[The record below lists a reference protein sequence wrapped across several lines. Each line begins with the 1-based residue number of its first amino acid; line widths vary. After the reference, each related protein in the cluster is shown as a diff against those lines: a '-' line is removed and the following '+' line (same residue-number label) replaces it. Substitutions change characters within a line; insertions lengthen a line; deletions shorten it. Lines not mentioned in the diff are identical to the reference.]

1 MVPVM
6 TNPQLLVEE
15 LEKLLSQWAKLGRR
29 AQLEAVMPIVSE
41 LVEHRASYQ
50 NLADMMTSNG
60 LDIGGHALRQ
70 ALYRWRKR
78 SGSGVIS
85 ESLPKVLSPELATG
99 VSGETAINGSQL
111 IKSNPAF
118 LSGGVVDEKGPLT
131 KASLREIRDKH
142 IDLDE
147 ISRQARKLRK
157 QES

>member
-1 MVPVM
+1 M
-6 TNPQLLVEE
+6 TNPQILVDE

-29 AQLEAVMPIVSE
+29 AQLEATMPIVSK

-50 NLADMMTSNG
+50 ILADMMTSNG
-60 LDIGGHALRQ
+60 LGIGGHALRQ
-70 ALYRWRKR
+70 ALYRWRKKNGPEMI
-78 SGSGVIS
+78 SGSLPRELPPEPATEIS
-85 ESLPKVLSPELATG
+85 SKTTKNE
-99 VSGETAINGSQL
+99 SQL
-111 IKSNPAF
+111 IKANSVGV
-118 LSGGVVDEKGPLT
+118 SGGQVDEPAPLT